1 MVKRMLWKDI
11 RQTLSKS
18 KGRVVSIVCL
28 MALGSFALVGLK
40 VTGPDMQATAADFYG
55 RNNLADITVVSN
67 YGISKDDER
76 IIGKADG
83 IKEVEY
89 GYFKDVVISGTDRS
103 MRIYSKPDAVSTY
116 DVTEGRLPKRTG
128 EIALDMKE
136 RDRFAVGSTLNVTEK
151 TDIAGGT
158 VLRHHKFTVVGFVR
172 ASETL
177 SCLNMGQ
184 STAGG
189 GELKG
194 YAVAV
199 PGEFDS
205 DVKMIARAT
214 YEDTEGLDYWSA
226 EYRDAVQKHKDQ
238 LVTLLANQPKAR
250 EATIRSQ
257 QRKKIDEAK
266 DKVKTSKQQLAD
278 AQRQLDDAKQQ
289 IDNAKDQLSEG
300 SAEAVEEG
308 SAAAAQLATAQAQ
321 LASANASVASGQTQ
335 LQAAQTQLA
344 QGQNQLSDSW
354 NQLANGKTQLDAARE
369 QLETSKTVL
378 DKVGATLGKW
388 EQTGITGKLYEQIR
402 GKYDMAINQYNE
414 ACAEYNRQLNA
425 YNAGLQQYQ
434 NAVARLDQGSQ
445 AYRSNADNL
454 AQASKQIAEK
464 QNELGK
470 AVSQAGKQVADGV
483 TQLIQGQRDIDKAET
498 EYQSKLAEFNA
509 QKPEAERK
517 ISEAERQIT
526 LAEEK
531 IDNLTV
537 PAYSV
542 SGRRE
547 GLTSQGY
554 CVYMVIEGIVAKL
567 ADIFP
572 IFLYFVAALVT
583 FSTMGRMVDEER
595 TNSGTLKALGYGN
608 ADVMLKFTVY
618 GFAASTL
625 GTCIGVLAG
634 HTLLPLIVAHAYS
647 AGFTMPDIMLK
658 FHPWITMAAFALAW
672 ISAVVPAWLAA
683 SKELREKP
691 ASLLLPKPPAKGSK
705 ILLEHFPP
713 LWNRLNFTHKVTA
726 RNIFRYKTRMFMTIF
741 GVCGA
746 VSLLT
751 AGLAVQ
757 SSIGQI
763 GNRQFEELIHYD
775 LIVAEESD
783 TNSAQREEIA
793 TTLKGKTVQSSTA
806 VRYEELSK
814 TAGKENDKQSITLLA
829 TDDAYN
835 FNEYLTLRDR
845 KTHQPQILVNNGAV
859 ISERLAEM
867 LNVSVG
873 DTFTVNDEN
882 GAQRTIK
889 VAGISEMYIG
899 HFIFMN
905 AQCYEHVFGDQYSTN
920 AYMVGLKDHSNAN
933 TERQGAKFMKLAAVR
948 GVVQNTTQKNM
959 VSTIVGSLNQIME
972 VLILVAVLLAVVI
985 LYNLTNLNVSE
996 RIRELSTIK
1005 VLGFHTS
1012 ETTMHIYRE
1021 TILLSLLGI
1030 LAGYGFGEWLHRY
1043 IITEVPP
1050 DEVMFDP
1057 AISSNHNGDRALKQ
1071 HRGPRKLMRAQ
1082 RRPQWPGLHPLP
1094 GNNISH
1100 IGIQPIQQCGQF
1112 AGMRSDNDLRHNM
1125 ARQQIQRAGINHN
1138 GRHALRP
1145 LVPRAIAI
1153 LQRVMI
1159 QQRGNGRTLHVITGS
1174 NVTLGGHTGSN
1185 HPRLHPALAQH
1196 SLRQHGQYH
1205 ILRTL
1210 RPQITHHAHIRA
1222 RRGPRRQHG
1231 STRIPRRT
1239 SHQTNHSTRIL
1250 AIRKRRK
1257 TNRIRHK
1264 IAIRHLGKRNSIIDI
1279 ETEIDQRDPSASIR
1293 SRRHHRTR
1301 LHRTE
1306 RHRHIRRNIR
1316 PRQRTIINTHTR
1328 RRIDGHHQRQISGRV
1343 IVRQRR
1349 LVRQHAI
1356 HTQRRSQRA
1365 SDTTQ
1370 RAGHA
1375 NPRHS
1380 IKHHMR
1386 TPRTLDRSL
1395 QPLTSL
1401 TRGKT
1406 RRAPRNISRR
1416 IQHQHTPT
1424 RTNKRPKRILMQRTA
1439 NSNRGNLRT
1448 LTRQLSP
1455 RIQAIATIVPSAS
1468 QHRDPRILNIQI
1480 LIIKQRQR
1488 HTSHR
1493 RSSHTHQRHTIIQ
1506 QRTLQLPDNIGGI
1519 GTIQQR
1525 LQTVGIIGDIHG
1537 KSFPSAWNHKP
1548 HFSRILKTTNK
1559 NGMDAKQ
1566 ENGAEHGIH
1575 RNEKQHQALPH
1586 GIHHHHRQRQRL
1598 LHHRT
1603 RRTRHHPRRIRRRQI
1618 NSAQH
1623 PRRHG
1628 HQHLRTS
1635 NHRRQRHLQLHTQT
1649 THRIPPHRHRLRI
1662 PVLQPRRQPHRT
1674 RKRRTRLTNRSRRT
1688 RRPTGARR
1696 RRACGPRRQFSRAV
1710 VGRRA
1715 AACGDR
1721 SSGGEESEDSAV

>member
-1 MVKRMLWKDI
+1 MWDL
-11 RQTLSKS
+11 
-18 KGRVVSIVCL
+18 
-28 MALGSFALVGLK
+28 
-40 VTGPDMQATAADFYG
+40 
-55 RNNLADITVVSN
+55 
-67 YGISKDDER
+67 
-76 IIGKADG
+76 
-83 IKEVEY
+83 
-89 GYFKDVVISGTDRS
+89 
-103 MRIYSKPDAVSTY
+103 
-116 DVTEGRLPKRTG
+116 
-128 EIALDMKE
+128 
-136 RDRFAVGSTLNVTEK
+136 
-151 TDIAGGT
+151 
-158 VLRHHKFTVVGFVR
+158 
-172 ASETL
+172 
-177 SCLNMGQ
+177 
-184 STAGG
+184 
-189 GELKG
+189 
-194 YAVAV
+194 
-199 PGEFDS
+199 
-205 DVKMIARAT
+205 
-214 YEDTEGLDYWSA
+214 
-226 EYRDAVQKHKDQ
+226 
-238 LVTLLANQPKAR
+238 
-250 EATIRSQ
+250 
-257 QRKKIDEAK
+257 
-266 DKVKTSKQQLAD
+266 
-278 AQRQLDDAKQQ
+278 
-289 IDNAKDQLSEG
+289 
-300 SAEAVEEG
+300 
-308 SAAAAQLATAQAQ
+308 AAAAQLATAQAQ
-321 LASANASVASGQTQ
+321 LASANASVTSGQTQ

-509 QKPEAERK
+509 QKPEAER
-517 ISEAERQIT
+517 QIT

-554 CVYMVIEGIVAKL
+554 RVYMVIEGIVAKL

-783 TNSAQREEIA
+783 TNSAQRKEIA

-920 AYMVGLKDHSNAN
+920 AYMVRLKDHSNAN

-1012 ETTMHIYRE
+1012 ETTMYIYRE

-1057 AISSNHNGDRALKQ
+1057 AISWIALAAPAIVVAVVLAVLGWIVYRQLETVDMLEALKSWNDPPRNGQ
-1071 HRGPRKLMRAQ
+1071 RSSSPKARGTAATTSPATIGCPITLAGVLPACPYRCGRCHPRCSDPLAIAPASPCIYAAAVATSGTKAGSSDSMSSCCASNAPNTPANTSPEPAVAIQ
-1082 RRPQWPGLHPLP
+1082 AGARPDRMIRVFPSPSAPTTMVTAPLSSTVAP
-1094 GNNISH
+1094 VSS
-1100 IGIQPIQQCGQF
+1100 C
-1112 AGMRSDNDLRHNM
+1112 
-1125 ARQQIQRAGINHN
+1125 ARNAARN
-1138 GRHALRP
+1138 GRASTHCLETTS
-1145 LVPRAIAI
+1145 AISASN
-1153 LQRVMI
+1153 RFSNAANSPAC
-1159 QQRGNGRTLHVITGS
+1159 GVITTCG
-1174 NVTLGGHTGSN
+1174 TTW
-1185 HPRLHPALAQH
+1185 
-1196 SLRQHGQYH
+1196 
-1205 ILRTL
+1205 
-1210 RPQITHHAHIRA
+1210 
-1222 RRGPRRQHG
+1222 HG
-1231 STRIPRRT
+1231 SKSNAPA
-1239 SHQTNHSTRIL
+1239 ST
-1250 AIRKRRK
+1250 
-1257 TNRIRHK
+1257 TM
-1264 IAIRHLGKRNSIIDI
+1264 GGM
-1279 ETEIDQRDPSASIR
+1279 PSAR
-1293 SRRHHRTR
+1293 SFR
-1301 LHRTE
+1301 E
-1306 RHRHIRRNIR
+1306 
-1316 PRQRTIINTHTR
+1316 P
-1328 RRIDGHHQRQISGRV
+1328 SP
-1343 IVRQRR
+1343 
-1349 LVRQHAI
+1349 
-1356 HTQRRSQRA
+1356 S
-1365 SDTTQ
+1365 
-1370 RAGHA
+1370 
-1375 NPRHS
+1375 
-1380 IKHHMR
+1380 
-1386 TPRTLDRSL
+1386 
-1395 QPLTSL
+1395 
-1401 TRGKT
+1401 
-1406 RRAPRNISRR
+1406 
-1416 IQHQHTPT
+1416 
-1424 RTNKRPKRILMQRTA
+1424 
-1439 NSNRGNLRT
+1439 SN
-1448 LTRQLSP
+1448 
-1455 RIQAIATIVPSAS
+1455 A
-1468 QHRDPRILNIQI
+1468 
-1480 LIIKQRQR
+1480 
-1488 HTSHR
+1488 
-1493 RSSHTHQRHTIIQ
+1493 
-1506 QRTLQLPDNIGGI
+1506 
-1519 GTIQQR
+1519 
-1525 LQTVGIIGDIHG
+1525 
-1537 KSFPSAWNHKP
+1537 
-1548 HFSRILKTTNK
+1548 
-1559 NGMDAKQ
+1559 
-1566 ENGAEHGIH
+1566 
-1575 RNEKQHQALPH
+1575 
-1586 GIHHHHRQRQRL
+1586 
-1598 LHHRT
+1598 
-1603 RRTRHHPRRIRRRQI
+1603 
-1618 NSAQH
+1618 
-1623 PRRHG
+1623 
-1628 HQHLRTS
+1628 
-1635 NHRRQRHLQLHTQT
+1635 
-1649 THRIPPHRHRLRI
+1649 
-1662 PVLQPRRQPHRT
+1662 
-1674 RKRRTRLTNRSRRT
+1674 
-1688 RRPTGARR
+1688 
-1696 RRACGPRRQFSRAV
+1696 
-1710 VGRRA
+1710 
-1715 AACGDR
+1715 
-1721 SSGGEESEDSAV
+1721 

>member
-1 MVKRMLWKDI
+1 MWDL
-11 RQTLSKS
+11 
-18 KGRVVSIVCL
+18 
-28 MALGSFALVGLK
+28 
-40 VTGPDMQATAADFYG
+40 
-55 RNNLADITVVSN
+55 
-67 YGISKDDER
+67 
-76 IIGKADG
+76 
-83 IKEVEY
+83 
-89 GYFKDVVISGTDRS
+89 
-103 MRIYSKPDAVSTY
+103 
-116 DVTEGRLPKRTG
+116 
-128 EIALDMKE
+128 
-136 RDRFAVGSTLNVTEK
+136 
-151 TDIAGGT
+151 
-158 VLRHHKFTVVGFVR
+158 
-172 ASETL
+172 
-177 SCLNMGQ
+177 
-184 STAGG
+184 
-189 GELKG
+189 
-194 YAVAV
+194 
-199 PGEFDS
+199 
-205 DVKMIARAT
+205 
-214 YEDTEGLDYWSA
+214 
-226 EYRDAVQKHKDQ
+226 
-238 LVTLLANQPKAR
+238 
-250 EATIRSQ
+250 
-257 QRKKIDEAK
+257 
-266 DKVKTSKQQLAD
+266 
-278 AQRQLDDAKQQ
+278 
-289 IDNAKDQLSEG
+289 
-300 SAEAVEEG
+300 
-308 SAAAAQLATAQAQ
+308 AAAAQLATAQAQ
-321 LASANASVASGQTQ
+321 LASANASVTSGQTQ

-509 QKPEAERK
+509 QKP
-517 ISEAERQIT
+517 EAERQIT

-814 TAGKENDKQSITLLA
+814 TTGKENDKQSITLLA

-920 AYMVGLKDHSNAN
+920 AYMVRLKDHSNAN

-985 LYNLTNLNVSE
+985 LYDLTNLNVSE

-1012 ETTMHIYRE
+1012 ETTMYIYRE

-1057 AISSNHNGDRALKQ
+1057 AISWIALAAPAIVVAVVLAVLGWIVYRQLETVDMLEALKSWNDPPRNGQ
-1071 HRGPRKLMRAQ
+1071 RSSSPKARGTAATTSPATIGCPIALAGVLPACPYRCGRCHPRCSDPLAIAPASPCIYAAAVATSGTKAGSSDSMSSCCASNAPNTPANTSPEPAVAIQ
-1082 RRPQWPGLHPLP
+1082 AGARPDRMIRVFPSPSAPTTMVTAPLSSTVAP
-1094 GNNISH
+1094 VSS
-1100 IGIQPIQQCGQF
+1100 C
-1112 AGMRSDNDLRHNM
+1112 
-1125 ARQQIQRAGINHN
+1125 ARNAARN
-1138 GRHALRP
+1138 GRASTHCLETTS
-1145 LVPRAIAI
+1145 AISASN
-1153 LQRVMI
+1153 RFSNAANSPAC
-1159 QQRGNGRTLHVITGS
+1159 GVITTCG
-1174 NVTLGGHTGSN
+1174 TTW
-1185 HPRLHPALAQH
+1185 
-1196 SLRQHGQYH
+1196 
-1205 ILRTL
+1205 
-1210 RPQITHHAHIRA
+1210 
-1222 RRGPRRQHG
+1222 HG
-1231 STRIPRRT
+1231 SKSNAPA
-1239 SHQTNHSTRIL
+1239 ST
-1250 AIRKRRK
+1250 
-1257 TNRIRHK
+1257 TM
-1264 IAIRHLGKRNSIIDI
+1264 GGM
-1279 ETEIDQRDPSASIR
+1279 PSAR
-1293 SRRHHRTR
+1293 SFR
-1301 LHRTE
+1301 E
-1306 RHRHIRRNIR
+1306 
-1316 PRQRTIINTHTR
+1316 P
-1328 RRIDGHHQRQISGRV
+1328 SP
-1343 IVRQRR
+1343 
-1349 LVRQHAI
+1349 
-1356 HTQRRSQRA
+1356 S
-1365 SDTTQ
+1365 
-1370 RAGHA
+1370 
-1375 NPRHS
+1375 
-1380 IKHHMR
+1380 
-1386 TPRTLDRSL
+1386 
-1395 QPLTSL
+1395 
-1401 TRGKT
+1401 
-1406 RRAPRNISRR
+1406 
-1416 IQHQHTPT
+1416 
-1424 RTNKRPKRILMQRTA
+1424 
-1439 NSNRGNLRT
+1439 SN
-1448 LTRQLSP
+1448 
-1455 RIQAIATIVPSAS
+1455 A
-1468 QHRDPRILNIQI
+1468 
-1480 LIIKQRQR
+1480 
-1488 HTSHR
+1488 
-1493 RSSHTHQRHTIIQ
+1493 
-1506 QRTLQLPDNIGGI
+1506 
-1519 GTIQQR
+1519 
-1525 LQTVGIIGDIHG
+1525 
-1537 KSFPSAWNHKP
+1537 
-1548 HFSRILKTTNK
+1548 
-1559 NGMDAKQ
+1559 
-1566 ENGAEHGIH
+1566 
-1575 RNEKQHQALPH
+1575 
-1586 GIHHHHRQRQRL
+1586 
-1598 LHHRT
+1598 
-1603 RRTRHHPRRIRRRQI
+1603 
-1618 NSAQH
+1618 
-1623 PRRHG
+1623 
-1628 HQHLRTS
+1628 
-1635 NHRRQRHLQLHTQT
+1635 
-1649 THRIPPHRHRLRI
+1649 
-1662 PVLQPRRQPHRT
+1662 
-1674 RKRRTRLTNRSRRT
+1674 
-1688 RRPTGARR
+1688 
-1696 RRACGPRRQFSRAV
+1696 
-1710 VGRRA
+1710 
-1715 AACGDR
+1715 
-1721 SSGGEESEDSAV
+1721 

>member
-1 MVKRMLWKDI
+1 MAYIEMVHSFKRYHMGDI
-11 RQTLSKS
+11 TITANNDVSFGIERGELAIILGSSGAGKSTVLNILGGMDTNSEGKVIIDGVDISDFNAKQLTDYRRNNIGFVFQFYNLVANLTAKENVELASELVKNAADPVQTLVDVGLGGRGPAGHGASATGLGQRVGRLRTDATAGGTDAIGSRTEPALRFMEPAGERQNAAGRGARTTRNKQNRARQSRRDARQMGTDRHHRQTLRTNTRQIRHGDQPVQRSLRRIQQTAERLQCGTATIPERRS
-18 KGRVVSIVCL
+18 AARPRLAGVSEQC
-28 MALGSFALVGLK
+28 GQS
-40 VTGPDMQATAADFYG
+40 
-55 RNNLADITVVSN
+55 
-67 YGISKDDER
+67 
-76 IIGKADG
+76 
-83 IKEVEY
+83 
-89 GYFKDVVISGTDRS
+89 
-103 MRIYSKPDAVSTY
+103 
-116 DVTEGRLPKRTG
+116 RTG
-128 EIALDMKE
+128 IQ
-136 RDRFAVGSTLNVTEK
+136 
-151 TDIAGGT
+151 TDS
-158 VLRHHKFTVVGFVR
+158 R
-172 ASETL
+172 
-177 SCLNMGQ
+177 
-184 STAGG
+184 
-189 GELKG
+189 
-194 YAVAV
+194 
-199 PGEFDS
+199 
-205 DVKMIARAT
+205 
-214 YEDTEGLDYWSA
+214 
-226 EYRDAVQKHKDQ
+226 
-238 LVTLLANQPKAR
+238 
-250 EATIRSQ
+250 
-257 QRKKIDEAK
+257 
-266 DKVKTSKQQLAD
+266 
-278 AQRQLDDAKQQ
+278 
-289 IDNAKDQLSEG
+289 
-300 SAEAVEEG
+300 
-308 SAAAAQLATAQAQ
+308 
-321 LASANASVASGQTQ
+321 
-335 LQAAQTQLA
+335 
-344 QGQNQLSDSW
+344 
-354 NQLANGKTQLDAARE
+354 
-369 QLETSKTVL
+369 
-378 DKVGATLGKW
+378 
-388 EQTGITGKLYEQIR
+388 
-402 GKYDMAINQYNE
+402 
-414 ACAEYNRQLNA
+414 
-425 YNAGLQQYQ
+425 
-434 NAVARLDQGSQ
+434 
-445 AYRSNADNL
+445 
-454 AQASKQIAEK
+454 K

-554 CVYMVIEGIVAKL
+554 RVYMVIEGIVAKL

-763 GNRQFEELIHYD
+763 GNRQFEGLIHYD

-905 AQCYEHVFGDQYSTN
+905 AQCYEHVFGDQYNTN
-920 AYMVGLKDHSNAN
+920 AYMVRLKDHSNAN

-1012 ETTMHIYRE
+1012 ETTMYIYRE

-1057 AISSNHNGDRALKQ
+1057 AISWIALGAPAIVVAVALAVLGWIVYRQLETVDMLEALK
-1071 HRGPRKLMRAQ
+1071 
-1082 RRPQWPGLHPLP
+1082 
-1094 GNNISH
+1094 S
-1100 IGIQPIQQCGQF
+1100 
-1112 AGMRSDNDLRHNM
+1112 
-1125 ARQQIQRAGINHN
+1125 
-1138 GRHALRP
+1138 
-1145 LVPRAIAI
+1145 V
-1153 LQRVMI
+1153 
-1159 QQRGNGRTLHVITGS
+1159 
-1174 NVTLGGHTGSN
+1174 
-1185 HPRLHPALAQH
+1185 
-1196 SLRQHGQYH
+1196 
-1205 ILRTL
+1205 
-1210 RPQITHHAHIRA
+1210 
-1222 RRGPRRQHG
+1222 
-1231 STRIPRRT
+1231 
-1239 SHQTNHSTRIL
+1239 
-1250 AIRKRRK
+1250 
-1257 TNRIRHK
+1257 
-1264 IAIRHLGKRNSIIDI
+1264 
-1279 ETEIDQRDPSASIR
+1279 E
-1293 SRRHHRTR
+1293 
-1301 LHRTE
+1301 
-1306 RHRHIRRNIR
+1306 
-1316 PRQRTIINTHTR
+1316 
-1328 RRIDGHHQRQISGRV
+1328 
-1343 IVRQRR
+1343 
-1349 LVRQHAI
+1349 
-1356 HTQRRSQRA
+1356 
-1365 SDTTQ
+1365 
-1370 RAGHA
+1370 
-1375 NPRHS
+1375 
-1380 IKHHMR
+1380 
-1386 TPRTLDRSL
+1386 
-1395 QPLTSL
+1395 
-1401 TRGKT
+1401 
-1406 RRAPRNISRR
+1406 
-1416 IQHQHTPT
+1416 
-1424 RTNKRPKRILMQRTA
+1424 
-1439 NSNRGNLRT
+1439 
-1448 LTRQLSP
+1448 
-1455 RIQAIATIVPSAS
+1455 
-1468 QHRDPRILNIQI
+1468 
-1480 LIIKQRQR
+1480 
-1488 HTSHR
+1488 
-1493 RSSHTHQRHTIIQ
+1493 
-1506 QRTLQLPDNIGGI
+1506 
-1519 GTIQQR
+1519 
-1525 LQTVGIIGDIHG
+1525 
-1537 KSFPSAWNHKP
+1537 
-1548 HFSRILKTTNK
+1548 
-1559 NGMDAKQ
+1559 
-1566 ENGAEHGIH
+1566 
-1575 RNEKQHQALPH
+1575 
-1586 GIHHHHRQRQRL
+1586 
-1598 LHHRT
+1598 
-1603 RRTRHHPRRIRRRQI
+1603 
-1618 NSAQH
+1618 
-1623 PRRHG
+1623 
-1628 HQHLRTS
+1628 
-1635 NHRRQRHLQLHTQT
+1635 
-1649 THRIPPHRHRLRI
+1649 
-1662 PVLQPRRQPHRT
+1662 
-1674 RKRRTRLTNRSRRT
+1674 
-1688 RRPTGARR
+1688 
-1696 RRACGPRRQFSRAV
+1696 
-1710 VGRRA
+1710 
-1715 AACGDR
+1715 
-1721 SSGGEESEDSAV
+1721 

>member
-1 MVKRMLWKDI
+1 MWDL
-11 RQTLSKS
+11 
-18 KGRVVSIVCL
+18 
-28 MALGSFALVGLK
+28 
-40 VTGPDMQATAADFYG
+40 
-55 RNNLADITVVSN
+55 
-67 YGISKDDER
+67 
-76 IIGKADG
+76 
-83 IKEVEY
+83 
-89 GYFKDVVISGTDRS
+89 
-103 MRIYSKPDAVSTY
+103 
-116 DVTEGRLPKRTG
+116 
-128 EIALDMKE
+128 
-136 RDRFAVGSTLNVTEK
+136 
-151 TDIAGGT
+151 
-158 VLRHHKFTVVGFVR
+158 
-172 ASETL
+172 
-177 SCLNMGQ
+177 
-184 STAGG
+184 
-189 GELKG
+189 
-194 YAVAV
+194 
-199 PGEFDS
+199 
-205 DVKMIARAT
+205 
-214 YEDTEGLDYWSA
+214 
-226 EYRDAVQKHKDQ
+226 
-238 LVTLLANQPKAR
+238 
-250 EATIRSQ
+250 
-257 QRKKIDEAK
+257 
-266 DKVKTSKQQLAD
+266 
-278 AQRQLDDAKQQ
+278 
-289 IDNAKDQLSEG
+289 
-300 SAEAVEEG
+300 
-308 SAAAAQLATAQAQ
+308 AAAAQLATAQAQ

-335 LQAAQTQLA
+335 LQAARTQLA

-746 VSLLT
+746 VSLL
-751 AGLAVQ
+751 
-757 SSIGQI
+757 
-763 GNRQFEELIHYD
+763 
-775 LIVAEESD
+775 
-783 TNSAQREEIA
+783 
-793 TTLKGKTVQSSTA
+793 
-806 VRYEELSK
+806 
-814 TAGKENDKQSITLLA
+814 A

-889 VAGISEMYIG
+889 VAGISAMYIG

-920 AYMVGLKDHSNAN
+920 AYMVRLKDHSNAN

-985 LYNLTNLNVSE
+985 LYDLTNLNVSE

-1012 ETTMHIYRE
+1012 ETTMYIYRE

-1057 AISSNHNGDRALKQ
+1057 AISWIALAAPAIVVAVVLAVLGWIVYRQLETVDMLEALK
-1071 HRGPRKLMRAQ
+1071 
-1082 RRPQWPGLHPLP
+1082 
-1094 GNNISH
+1094 S
-1100 IGIQPIQQCGQF
+1100 
-1112 AGMRSDNDLRHNM
+1112 
-1125 ARQQIQRAGINHN
+1125 
-1138 GRHALRP
+1138 
-1145 LVPRAIAI
+1145 V
-1153 LQRVMI
+1153 
-1159 QQRGNGRTLHVITGS
+1159 
-1174 NVTLGGHTGSN
+1174 
-1185 HPRLHPALAQH
+1185 
-1196 SLRQHGQYH
+1196 
-1205 ILRTL
+1205 
-1210 RPQITHHAHIRA
+1210 
-1222 RRGPRRQHG
+1222 
-1231 STRIPRRT
+1231 
-1239 SHQTNHSTRIL
+1239 
-1250 AIRKRRK
+1250 
-1257 TNRIRHK
+1257 
-1264 IAIRHLGKRNSIIDI
+1264 
-1279 ETEIDQRDPSASIR
+1279 E
-1293 SRRHHRTR
+1293 
-1301 LHRTE
+1301 
-1306 RHRHIRRNIR
+1306 
-1316 PRQRTIINTHTR
+1316 
-1328 RRIDGHHQRQISGRV
+1328 
-1343 IVRQRR
+1343 
-1349 LVRQHAI
+1349 
-1356 HTQRRSQRA
+1356 
-1365 SDTTQ
+1365 
-1370 RAGHA
+1370 
-1375 NPRHS
+1375 
-1380 IKHHMR
+1380 
-1386 TPRTLDRSL
+1386 
-1395 QPLTSL
+1395 
-1401 TRGKT
+1401 
-1406 RRAPRNISRR
+1406 
-1416 IQHQHTPT
+1416 
-1424 RTNKRPKRILMQRTA
+1424 
-1439 NSNRGNLRT
+1439 
-1448 LTRQLSP
+1448 
-1455 RIQAIATIVPSAS
+1455 
-1468 QHRDPRILNIQI
+1468 
-1480 LIIKQRQR
+1480 
-1488 HTSHR
+1488 
-1493 RSSHTHQRHTIIQ
+1493 
-1506 QRTLQLPDNIGGI
+1506 
-1519 GTIQQR
+1519 
-1525 LQTVGIIGDIHG
+1525 
-1537 KSFPSAWNHKP
+1537 
-1548 HFSRILKTTNK
+1548 
-1559 NGMDAKQ
+1559 
-1566 ENGAEHGIH
+1566 
-1575 RNEKQHQALPH
+1575 
-1586 GIHHHHRQRQRL
+1586 
-1598 LHHRT
+1598 
-1603 RRTRHHPRRIRRRQI
+1603 
-1618 NSAQH
+1618 
-1623 PRRHG
+1623 
-1628 HQHLRTS
+1628 
-1635 NHRRQRHLQLHTQT
+1635 
-1649 THRIPPHRHRLRI
+1649 
-1662 PVLQPRRQPHRT
+1662 
-1674 RKRRTRLTNRSRRT
+1674 
-1688 RRPTGARR
+1688 
-1696 RRACGPRRQFSRAV
+1696 
-1710 VGRRA
+1710 
-1715 AACGDR
+1715 
-1721 SSGGEESEDSAV
+1721 

>member
-1 MVKRMLWKDI
+1 MWDL
-11 RQTLSKS
+11 
-18 KGRVVSIVCL
+18 
-28 MALGSFALVGLK
+28 
-40 VTGPDMQATAADFYG
+40 
-55 RNNLADITVVSN
+55 
-67 YGISKDDER
+67 
-76 IIGKADG
+76 
-83 IKEVEY
+83 
-89 GYFKDVVISGTDRS
+89 
-103 MRIYSKPDAVSTY
+103 
-116 DVTEGRLPKRTG
+116 
-128 EIALDMKE
+128 
-136 RDRFAVGSTLNVTEK
+136 
-151 TDIAGGT
+151 
-158 VLRHHKFTVVGFVR
+158 
-172 ASETL
+172 
-177 SCLNMGQ
+177 
-184 STAGG
+184 
-189 GELKG
+189 
-194 YAVAV
+194 
-199 PGEFDS
+199 
-205 DVKMIARAT
+205 
-214 YEDTEGLDYWSA
+214 
-226 EYRDAVQKHKDQ
+226 
-238 LVTLLANQPKAR
+238 
-250 EATIRSQ
+250 
-257 QRKKIDEAK
+257 
-266 DKVKTSKQQLAD
+266 
-278 AQRQLDDAKQQ
+278 
-289 IDNAKDQLSEG
+289 
-300 SAEAVEEG
+300 
-308 SAAAAQLATAQAQ
+308 AAAAQLATAQAQ

-509 QKPEAERK
+509 QKPEAER
-517 ISEAERQIT
+517 QIT

-554 CVYMVIEGIVAKL
+554 RVYMVIEGIVAKL

-783 TNSAQREEIA
+783 TNSAQRKEIA

-920 AYMVGLKDHSNAN
+920 AYMVRLKDHSNAN

-1012 ETTMHIYRE
+1012 ETTMYIYRE

-1057 AISSNHNGDRALKQ
+1057 AISWIALAAPAIVVAVVLAVLGWIVYRQLETVDMLEALKSWNDPPRNGQ
-1071 HRGPRKLMRAQ
+1071 RSSSPKARGTAATTSPATIGCPIALAGVLPACPYRCGRCHPRCSDPLAIAPASPCIYAAAVATSGTKAGSSDSMSSCCASNAPNTPANTSPEPAVAIQ
-1082 RRPQWPGLHPLP
+1082 AGARPDRMIRVFPSPSAPTTMVTAPLSSTVAP
-1094 GNNISH
+1094 VSS
-1100 IGIQPIQQCGQF
+1100 C
-1112 AGMRSDNDLRHNM
+1112 
-1125 ARQQIQRAGINHN
+1125 ARNAARN
-1138 GRHALRP
+1138 GRASTHCLETTS
-1145 LVPRAIAI
+1145 AISASN
-1153 LQRVMI
+1153 RFSNAANSPAC
-1159 QQRGNGRTLHVITGS
+1159 GVITTCG
-1174 NVTLGGHTGSN
+1174 TTW
-1185 HPRLHPALAQH
+1185 
-1196 SLRQHGQYH
+1196 
-1205 ILRTL
+1205 
-1210 RPQITHHAHIRA
+1210 
-1222 RRGPRRQHG
+1222 HG
-1231 STRIPRRT
+1231 SKSNAPA
-1239 SHQTNHSTRIL
+1239 ST
-1250 AIRKRRK
+1250 
-1257 TNRIRHK
+1257 TM
-1264 IAIRHLGKRNSIIDI
+1264 GGM
-1279 ETEIDQRDPSASIR
+1279 PSAR
-1293 SRRHHRTR
+1293 SFR
-1301 LHRTE
+1301 E
-1306 RHRHIRRNIR
+1306 
-1316 PRQRTIINTHTR
+1316 P
-1328 RRIDGHHQRQISGRV
+1328 SP
-1343 IVRQRR
+1343 
-1349 LVRQHAI
+1349 
-1356 HTQRRSQRA
+1356 S
-1365 SDTTQ
+1365 
-1370 RAGHA
+1370 
-1375 NPRHS
+1375 
-1380 IKHHMR
+1380 
-1386 TPRTLDRSL
+1386 
-1395 QPLTSL
+1395 
-1401 TRGKT
+1401 
-1406 RRAPRNISRR
+1406 
-1416 IQHQHTPT
+1416 
-1424 RTNKRPKRILMQRTA
+1424 
-1439 NSNRGNLRT
+1439 SN
-1448 LTRQLSP
+1448 
-1455 RIQAIATIVPSAS
+1455 A
-1468 QHRDPRILNIQI
+1468 
-1480 LIIKQRQR
+1480 
-1488 HTSHR
+1488 
-1493 RSSHTHQRHTIIQ
+1493 
-1506 QRTLQLPDNIGGI
+1506 
-1519 GTIQQR
+1519 
-1525 LQTVGIIGDIHG
+1525 
-1537 KSFPSAWNHKP
+1537 
-1548 HFSRILKTTNK
+1548 
-1559 NGMDAKQ
+1559 
-1566 ENGAEHGIH
+1566 
-1575 RNEKQHQALPH
+1575 
-1586 GIHHHHRQRQRL
+1586 
-1598 LHHRT
+1598 
-1603 RRTRHHPRRIRRRQI
+1603 
-1618 NSAQH
+1618 
-1623 PRRHG
+1623 
-1628 HQHLRTS
+1628 
-1635 NHRRQRHLQLHTQT
+1635 
-1649 THRIPPHRHRLRI
+1649 
-1662 PVLQPRRQPHRT
+1662 
-1674 RKRRTRLTNRSRRT
+1674 
-1688 RRPTGARR
+1688 
-1696 RRACGPRRQFSRAV
+1696 
-1710 VGRRA
+1710 
-1715 AACGDR
+1715 
-1721 SSGGEESEDSAV
+1721 

>member
-1 MVKRMLWKDI
+1 MWDL
-11 RQTLSKS
+11 
-18 KGRVVSIVCL
+18 
-28 MALGSFALVGLK
+28 
-40 VTGPDMQATAADFYG
+40 
-55 RNNLADITVVSN
+55 
-67 YGISKDDER
+67 
-76 IIGKADG
+76 
-83 IKEVEY
+83 
-89 GYFKDVVISGTDRS
+89 
-103 MRIYSKPDAVSTY
+103 
-116 DVTEGRLPKRTG
+116 
-128 EIALDMKE
+128 
-136 RDRFAVGSTLNVTEK
+136 
-151 TDIAGGT
+151 
-158 VLRHHKFTVVGFVR
+158 
-172 ASETL
+172 
-177 SCLNMGQ
+177 
-184 STAGG
+184 
-189 GELKG
+189 
-194 YAVAV
+194 
-199 PGEFDS
+199 
-205 DVKMIARAT
+205 
-214 YEDTEGLDYWSA
+214 
-226 EYRDAVQKHKDQ
+226 
-238 LVTLLANQPKAR
+238 
-250 EATIRSQ
+250 
-257 QRKKIDEAK
+257 
-266 DKVKTSKQQLAD
+266 
-278 AQRQLDDAKQQ
+278 
-289 IDNAKDQLSEG
+289 
-300 SAEAVEEG
+300 
-308 SAAAAQLATAQAQ
+308 AAAAQLATAQAQ
-321 LASANASVASGQTQ
+321 LASANASVTSGQTQ

-509 QKPEAERK
+509 QKPEAER
-517 ISEAERQIT
+517 QIT

-554 CVYMVIEGIVAKL
+554 RVYMVIEGIVAKL

-783 TNSAQREEIA
+783 TNSAQRKEIA

-889 VAGISEMYIG
+889 VAGISAMYIG

-920 AYMVGLKDHSNAN
+920 AYMVRLKDHSNAN

-1012 ETTMHIYRE
+1012 ETTMYIYRE

-1057 AISSNHNGDRALKQ
+1057 AISWIALAAPAIVVAVVLAVLGWIVYRQLETVDMLEALKSWNDPPRNGQ
-1071 HRGPRKLMRAQ
+1071 RSSSPKARGTAATTSPATIGCPIALAGVLPACPYRCGRCHPRCSDPLAIAPASPCIYAAAVATSGTKAGSSDSMSSCCASNAPNTPANTSPEPAVAIQ
-1082 RRPQWPGLHPLP
+1082 AGARPDRMIRVFPSPSAPTTMVTAPLSSTVAP
-1094 GNNISH
+1094 VSS
-1100 IGIQPIQQCGQF
+1100 C
-1112 AGMRSDNDLRHNM
+1112 
-1125 ARQQIQRAGINHN
+1125 ARNAARN
-1138 GRHALRP
+1138 GRASTHCLETTS
-1145 LVPRAIAI
+1145 AISASN
-1153 LQRVMI
+1153 RFSNAANSPAC
-1159 QQRGNGRTLHVITGS
+1159 GVITTCG
-1174 NVTLGGHTGSN
+1174 TTW
-1185 HPRLHPALAQH
+1185 
-1196 SLRQHGQYH
+1196 
-1205 ILRTL
+1205 
-1210 RPQITHHAHIRA
+1210 
-1222 RRGPRRQHG
+1222 HG
-1231 STRIPRRT
+1231 SKSNAPA
-1239 SHQTNHSTRIL
+1239 ST
-1250 AIRKRRK
+1250 
-1257 TNRIRHK
+1257 TM
-1264 IAIRHLGKRNSIIDI
+1264 GGM
-1279 ETEIDQRDPSASIR
+1279 PSAR
-1293 SRRHHRTR
+1293 SFR
-1301 LHRTE
+1301 E
-1306 RHRHIRRNIR
+1306 
-1316 PRQRTIINTHTR
+1316 P
-1328 RRIDGHHQRQISGRV
+1328 SP
-1343 IVRQRR
+1343 
-1349 LVRQHAI
+1349 
-1356 HTQRRSQRA
+1356 S
-1365 SDTTQ
+1365 
-1370 RAGHA
+1370 
-1375 NPRHS
+1375 
-1380 IKHHMR
+1380 
-1386 TPRTLDRSL
+1386 
-1395 QPLTSL
+1395 
-1401 TRGKT
+1401 
-1406 RRAPRNISRR
+1406 
-1416 IQHQHTPT
+1416 
-1424 RTNKRPKRILMQRTA
+1424 
-1439 NSNRGNLRT
+1439 SN
-1448 LTRQLSP
+1448 
-1455 RIQAIATIVPSAS
+1455 A
-1468 QHRDPRILNIQI
+1468 
-1480 LIIKQRQR
+1480 
-1488 HTSHR
+1488 
-1493 RSSHTHQRHTIIQ
+1493 
-1506 QRTLQLPDNIGGI
+1506 
-1519 GTIQQR
+1519 
-1525 LQTVGIIGDIHG
+1525 
-1537 KSFPSAWNHKP
+1537 
-1548 HFSRILKTTNK
+1548 
-1559 NGMDAKQ
+1559 
-1566 ENGAEHGIH
+1566 
-1575 RNEKQHQALPH
+1575 
-1586 GIHHHHRQRQRL
+1586 
-1598 LHHRT
+1598 
-1603 RRTRHHPRRIRRRQI
+1603 
-1618 NSAQH
+1618 
-1623 PRRHG
+1623 
-1628 HQHLRTS
+1628 
-1635 NHRRQRHLQLHTQT
+1635 
-1649 THRIPPHRHRLRI
+1649 
-1662 PVLQPRRQPHRT
+1662 
-1674 RKRRTRLTNRSRRT
+1674 
-1688 RRPTGARR
+1688 
-1696 RRACGPRRQFSRAV
+1696 
-1710 VGRRA
+1710 
-1715 AACGDR
+1715 
-1721 SSGGEESEDSAV
+1721 

>member
-1 MVKRMLWKDI
+1 MWDL
-11 RQTLSKS
+11 
-18 KGRVVSIVCL
+18 
-28 MALGSFALVGLK
+28 
-40 VTGPDMQATAADFYG
+40 
-55 RNNLADITVVSN
+55 
-67 YGISKDDER
+67 
-76 IIGKADG
+76 
-83 IKEVEY
+83 
-89 GYFKDVVISGTDRS
+89 
-103 MRIYSKPDAVSTY
+103 
-116 DVTEGRLPKRTG
+116 
-128 EIALDMKE
+128 
-136 RDRFAVGSTLNVTEK
+136 
-151 TDIAGGT
+151 
-158 VLRHHKFTVVGFVR
+158 
-172 ASETL
+172 
-177 SCLNMGQ
+177 
-184 STAGG
+184 
-189 GELKG
+189 
-194 YAVAV
+194 
-199 PGEFDS
+199 
-205 DVKMIARAT
+205 
-214 YEDTEGLDYWSA
+214 
-226 EYRDAVQKHKDQ
+226 
-238 LVTLLANQPKAR
+238 
-250 EATIRSQ
+250 
-257 QRKKIDEAK
+257 
-266 DKVKTSKQQLAD
+266 
-278 AQRQLDDAKQQ
+278 
-289 IDNAKDQLSEG
+289 
-300 SAEAVEEG
+300 
-308 SAAAAQLATAQAQ
+308 AAAAQLATAQAQ
-321 LASANASVASGQTQ
+321 LASANASVTSGQTQ

-509 QKPEAERK
+509 QKPEAER
-517 ISEAERQIT
+517 QIT

-554 CVYMVIEGIVAKL
+554 RVYMVIEL

-783 TNSAQREEIA
+783 TNSAQRKEIA

-920 AYMVGLKDHSNAN
+920 AYMVRLKDHSNAN

-1012 ETTMHIYRE
+1012 ETTMYIYRE

-1057 AISSNHNGDRALKQ
+1057 AISWIALAAPAIVVAVVLAVLGWIVYRQLETVDMLEALKSWNDPPRNGQ
-1071 HRGPRKLMRAQ
+1071 RSSSPKARGTAATTSPATIGCPIALAGVLPACPYRCGRCHPRCSDPLAIAPASPCIYAAAVATSGTKAGSSDSMSSCCASNAPNTPANTSPEPAVAIQ
-1082 RRPQWPGLHPLP
+1082 AGARPDRMIRVFPSPSAPTTMVTAPLSSTVAP
-1094 GNNISH
+1094 VSS
-1100 IGIQPIQQCGQF
+1100 C
-1112 AGMRSDNDLRHNM
+1112 
-1125 ARQQIQRAGINHN
+1125 ARNAARN
-1138 GRHALRP
+1138 GRASTHCLETTS
-1145 LVPRAIAI
+1145 AISASN
-1153 LQRVMI
+1153 RFSNAANSPAC
-1159 QQRGNGRTLHVITGS
+1159 GVITTCG
-1174 NVTLGGHTGSN
+1174 TTW
-1185 HPRLHPALAQH
+1185 
-1196 SLRQHGQYH
+1196 
-1205 ILRTL
+1205 
-1210 RPQITHHAHIRA
+1210 
-1222 RRGPRRQHG
+1222 HG
-1231 STRIPRRT
+1231 SKSNAPA
-1239 SHQTNHSTRIL
+1239 ST
-1250 AIRKRRK
+1250 
-1257 TNRIRHK
+1257 TM
-1264 IAIRHLGKRNSIIDI
+1264 GGM
-1279 ETEIDQRDPSASIR
+1279 PSAR
-1293 SRRHHRTR
+1293 SFR
-1301 LHRTE
+1301 E
-1306 RHRHIRRNIR
+1306 
-1316 PRQRTIINTHTR
+1316 P
-1328 RRIDGHHQRQISGRV
+1328 SP
-1343 IVRQRR
+1343 
-1349 LVRQHAI
+1349 
-1356 HTQRRSQRA
+1356 S
-1365 SDTTQ
+1365 
-1370 RAGHA
+1370 
-1375 NPRHS
+1375 
-1380 IKHHMR
+1380 
-1386 TPRTLDRSL
+1386 
-1395 QPLTSL
+1395 
-1401 TRGKT
+1401 
-1406 RRAPRNISRR
+1406 
-1416 IQHQHTPT
+1416 
-1424 RTNKRPKRILMQRTA
+1424 
-1439 NSNRGNLRT
+1439 SN
-1448 LTRQLSP
+1448 
-1455 RIQAIATIVPSAS
+1455 A
-1468 QHRDPRILNIQI
+1468 
-1480 LIIKQRQR
+1480 
-1488 HTSHR
+1488 
-1493 RSSHTHQRHTIIQ
+1493 
-1506 QRTLQLPDNIGGI
+1506 
-1519 GTIQQR
+1519 
-1525 LQTVGIIGDIHG
+1525 
-1537 KSFPSAWNHKP
+1537 
-1548 HFSRILKTTNK
+1548 
-1559 NGMDAKQ
+1559 
-1566 ENGAEHGIH
+1566 
-1575 RNEKQHQALPH
+1575 
-1586 GIHHHHRQRQRL
+1586 
-1598 LHHRT
+1598 
-1603 RRTRHHPRRIRRRQI
+1603 
-1618 NSAQH
+1618 
-1623 PRRHG
+1623 
-1628 HQHLRTS
+1628 
-1635 NHRRQRHLQLHTQT
+1635 
-1649 THRIPPHRHRLRI
+1649 
-1662 PVLQPRRQPHRT
+1662 
-1674 RKRRTRLTNRSRRT
+1674 
-1688 RRPTGARR
+1688 
-1696 RRACGPRRQFSRAV
+1696 
-1710 VGRRA
+1710 
-1715 AACGDR
+1715 
-1721 SSGGEESEDSAV
+1721 

>member
-1 MVKRMLWKDI
+1 MWDL
-11 RQTLSKS
+11 
-18 KGRVVSIVCL
+18 
-28 MALGSFALVGLK
+28 
-40 VTGPDMQATAADFYG
+40 
-55 RNNLADITVVSN
+55 
-67 YGISKDDER
+67 
-76 IIGKADG
+76 
-83 IKEVEY
+83 
-89 GYFKDVVISGTDRS
+89 
-103 MRIYSKPDAVSTY
+103 
-116 DVTEGRLPKRTG
+116 
-128 EIALDMKE
+128 
-136 RDRFAVGSTLNVTEK
+136 
-151 TDIAGGT
+151 
-158 VLRHHKFTVVGFVR
+158 
-172 ASETL
+172 
-177 SCLNMGQ
+177 
-184 STAGG
+184 
-189 GELKG
+189 
-194 YAVAV
+194 
-199 PGEFDS
+199 
-205 DVKMIARAT
+205 
-214 YEDTEGLDYWSA
+214 
-226 EYRDAVQKHKDQ
+226 
-238 LVTLLANQPKAR
+238 
-250 EATIRSQ
+250 
-257 QRKKIDEAK
+257 
-266 DKVKTSKQQLAD
+266 
-278 AQRQLDDAKQQ
+278 
-289 IDNAKDQLSEG
+289 
-300 SAEAVEEG
+300 
-308 SAAAAQLATAQAQ
+308 AAAAQLATAQAQ
-321 LASANASVASGQTQ
+321 LASANASVTSGQTQ

-509 QKPEAERK
+509 QKPEAER
-517 ISEAERQIT
+517 QIT

-554 CVYMVIEGIVAKL
+554 RVYMVIEGIVAKL

-658 FHPWITMAAFALAW
+658 FQPWITMAAFALAW

-783 TNSAQREEIA
+783 TNSAQRKEIA

-920 AYMVGLKDHSNAN
+920 AYMVRLKDHSNAN

-1012 ETTMHIYRE
+1012 ETTMYIYRE

-1057 AISSNHNGDRALKQ
+1057 AISWIALAAPAIVVAVVLAVLGWIVYRQLETVDMLEALKSWNDPPRNGQ
-1071 HRGPRKLMRAQ
+1071 RSSSPKARGTAATTSPATIGCPIALAGVLPACPYRCGRCHPRCSDPLAIAPASPCIYAAAVATSGTKAGSSDSMSSCCASNAPNTPANTSPEPAVAIQ
-1082 RRPQWPGLHPLP
+1082 AGARPDRMIRVFPSPSAPTTMVTAPLSSTVAP
-1094 GNNISH
+1094 VSS
-1100 IGIQPIQQCGQF
+1100 C
-1112 AGMRSDNDLRHNM
+1112 
-1125 ARQQIQRAGINHN
+1125 ARNAARN
-1138 GRHALRP
+1138 GRASTHCLETTS
-1145 LVPRAIAI
+1145 AISASN
-1153 LQRVMI
+1153 RFSNAANSPAC
-1159 QQRGNGRTLHVITGS
+1159 GVITTCG
-1174 NVTLGGHTGSN
+1174 TTW
-1185 HPRLHPALAQH
+1185 
-1196 SLRQHGQYH
+1196 
-1205 ILRTL
+1205 
-1210 RPQITHHAHIRA
+1210 
-1222 RRGPRRQHG
+1222 HG
-1231 STRIPRRT
+1231 SKSNAPA
-1239 SHQTNHSTRIL
+1239 ST
-1250 AIRKRRK
+1250 
-1257 TNRIRHK
+1257 TM
-1264 IAIRHLGKRNSIIDI
+1264 GGM
-1279 ETEIDQRDPSASIR
+1279 PSAR
-1293 SRRHHRTR
+1293 SFR
-1301 LHRTE
+1301 E
-1306 RHRHIRRNIR
+1306 
-1316 PRQRTIINTHTR
+1316 P
-1328 RRIDGHHQRQISGRV
+1328 SP
-1343 IVRQRR
+1343 
-1349 LVRQHAI
+1349 
-1356 HTQRRSQRA
+1356 S
-1365 SDTTQ
+1365 
-1370 RAGHA
+1370 
-1375 NPRHS
+1375 
-1380 IKHHMR
+1380 
-1386 TPRTLDRSL
+1386 
-1395 QPLTSL
+1395 
-1401 TRGKT
+1401 
-1406 RRAPRNISRR
+1406 
-1416 IQHQHTPT
+1416 
-1424 RTNKRPKRILMQRTA
+1424 
-1439 NSNRGNLRT
+1439 SN
-1448 LTRQLSP
+1448 
-1455 RIQAIATIVPSAS
+1455 A
-1468 QHRDPRILNIQI
+1468 
-1480 LIIKQRQR
+1480 
-1488 HTSHR
+1488 
-1493 RSSHTHQRHTIIQ
+1493 
-1506 QRTLQLPDNIGGI
+1506 
-1519 GTIQQR
+1519 
-1525 LQTVGIIGDIHG
+1525 
-1537 KSFPSAWNHKP
+1537 
-1548 HFSRILKTTNK
+1548 
-1559 NGMDAKQ
+1559 
-1566 ENGAEHGIH
+1566 
-1575 RNEKQHQALPH
+1575 
-1586 GIHHHHRQRQRL
+1586 
-1598 LHHRT
+1598 
-1603 RRTRHHPRRIRRRQI
+1603 
-1618 NSAQH
+1618 
-1623 PRRHG
+1623 
-1628 HQHLRTS
+1628 
-1635 NHRRQRHLQLHTQT
+1635 
-1649 THRIPPHRHRLRI
+1649 
-1662 PVLQPRRQPHRT
+1662 
-1674 RKRRTRLTNRSRRT
+1674 
-1688 RRPTGARR
+1688 
-1696 RRACGPRRQFSRAV
+1696 
-1710 VGRRA
+1710 
-1715 AACGDR
+1715 
-1721 SSGGEESEDSAV
+1721 

>member
-1 MVKRMLWKDI
+1 M
-11 RQTLSKS
+11 
-18 KGRVVSIVCL
+18 
-28 MALGSFALVGLK
+28 
-40 VTGPDMQATAADFYG
+40 
-55 RNNLADITVVSN
+55 
-67 YGISKDDER
+67 
-76 IIGKADG
+76 
-83 IKEVEY
+83 
-89 GYFKDVVISGTDRS
+89 
-103 MRIYSKPDAVSTY
+103 
-116 DVTEGRLPKRTG
+116 
-128 EIALDMKE
+128 
-136 RDRFAVGSTLNVTEK
+136 
-151 TDIAGGT
+151 
-158 VLRHHKFTVVGFVR
+158 
-172 ASETL
+172 
-177 SCLNMGQ
+177 
-184 STAGG
+184 
-189 GELKG
+189 
-194 YAVAV
+194 
-199 PGEFDS
+199 
-205 DVKMIARAT
+205 
-214 YEDTEGLDYWSA
+214 
-226 EYRDAVQKHKDQ
+226 
-238 LVTLLANQPKAR
+238 
-250 EATIRSQ
+250 
-257 QRKKIDEAK
+257 
-266 DKVKTSKQQLAD
+266 
-278 AQRQLDDAKQQ
+278 
-289 IDNAKDQLSEG
+289 
-300 SAEAVEEG
+300 
-308 SAAAAQLATAQAQ
+308 
-321 LASANASVASGQTQ
+321 
-335 LQAAQTQLA
+335 
-344 QGQNQLSDSW
+344 
-354 NQLANGKTQLDAARE
+354 
-369 QLETSKTVL
+369 L

-554 CVYMVIEGIVAKL
+554 RVYMVIEGIVAKL

-814 TAGKENDKQSITLLA
+814 TTGKENDKQSITLLA

-920 AYMVGLKDHSNAN
+920 AYMVRLKDHSNAN

-1012 ETTMHIYRE
+1012 ETTMYIYRE

-1057 AISSNHNGDRALKQ
+1057 AISWIALAAPAIVVAVVLAVLGWIVYRQLETVDMLEALKSWNDPPRNGQ
-1071 HRGPRKLMRAQ
+1071 RSSSPKARGTAATTSPATIGCPIALAGVLPACPYRCGRCHPRCSDPLAIAPASPCIYAAAAATSGTKAGSSDSMSSCCASNAPNTPANTSPEPAVAIQ
-1082 RRPQWPGLHPLP
+1082 AGARPDRMIRVFPSPSAPPTMVTAPLSSTVAP
-1094 GNNISH
+1094 VSS
-1100 IGIQPIQQCGQF
+1100 C
-1112 AGMRSDNDLRHNM
+1112 
-1125 ARQQIQRAGINHN
+1125 ARNAARN
-1138 GRHALRP
+1138 GRASTHCLETTS
-1145 LVPRAIAI
+1145 AISASN
-1153 LQRVMI
+1153 RFSNAANSPAC
-1159 QQRGNGRTLHVITGS
+1159 GVITTCG
-1174 NVTLGGHTGSN
+1174 TTW
-1185 HPRLHPALAQH
+1185 
-1196 SLRQHGQYH
+1196 
-1205 ILRTL
+1205 
-1210 RPQITHHAHIRA
+1210 
-1222 RRGPRRQHG
+1222 HG
-1231 STRIPRRT
+1231 SKSNAPA
-1239 SHQTNHSTRIL
+1239 ST
-1250 AIRKRRK
+1250 
-1257 TNRIRHK
+1257 TM
-1264 IAIRHLGKRNSIIDI
+1264 GGM
-1279 ETEIDQRDPSASIR
+1279 PSAR
-1293 SRRHHRTR
+1293 SFR
-1301 LHRTE
+1301 E
-1306 RHRHIRRNIR
+1306 
-1316 PRQRTIINTHTR
+1316 P
-1328 RRIDGHHQRQISGRV
+1328 SP
-1343 IVRQRR
+1343 
-1349 LVRQHAI
+1349 
-1356 HTQRRSQRA
+1356 S
-1365 SDTTQ
+1365 
-1370 RAGHA
+1370 
-1375 NPRHS
+1375 
-1380 IKHHMR
+1380 
-1386 TPRTLDRSL
+1386 
-1395 QPLTSL
+1395 
-1401 TRGKT
+1401 
-1406 RRAPRNISRR
+1406 
-1416 IQHQHTPT
+1416 
-1424 RTNKRPKRILMQRTA
+1424 
-1439 NSNRGNLRT
+1439 SN
-1448 LTRQLSP
+1448 
-1455 RIQAIATIVPSAS
+1455 A
-1468 QHRDPRILNIQI
+1468 
-1480 LIIKQRQR
+1480 
-1488 HTSHR
+1488 
-1493 RSSHTHQRHTIIQ
+1493 
-1506 QRTLQLPDNIGGI
+1506 
-1519 GTIQQR
+1519 
-1525 LQTVGIIGDIHG
+1525 
-1537 KSFPSAWNHKP
+1537 
-1548 HFSRILKTTNK
+1548 
-1559 NGMDAKQ
+1559 
-1566 ENGAEHGIH
+1566 
-1575 RNEKQHQALPH
+1575 
-1586 GIHHHHRQRQRL
+1586 
-1598 LHHRT
+1598 
-1603 RRTRHHPRRIRRRQI
+1603 
-1618 NSAQH
+1618 
-1623 PRRHG
+1623 
-1628 HQHLRTS
+1628 
-1635 NHRRQRHLQLHTQT
+1635 
-1649 THRIPPHRHRLRI
+1649 
-1662 PVLQPRRQPHRT
+1662 
-1674 RKRRTRLTNRSRRT
+1674 
-1688 RRPTGARR
+1688 
-1696 RRACGPRRQFSRAV
+1696 
-1710 VGRRA
+1710 
-1715 AACGDR
+1715 
-1721 SSGGEESEDSAV
+1721 

>member
-1 MVKRMLWKDI
+1 MWDL
-11 RQTLSKS
+11 
-18 KGRVVSIVCL
+18 
-28 MALGSFALVGLK
+28 
-40 VTGPDMQATAADFYG
+40 
-55 RNNLADITVVSN
+55 
-67 YGISKDDER
+67 
-76 IIGKADG
+76 
-83 IKEVEY
+83 
-89 GYFKDVVISGTDRS
+89 
-103 MRIYSKPDAVSTY
+103 
-116 DVTEGRLPKRTG
+116 
-128 EIALDMKE
+128 
-136 RDRFAVGSTLNVTEK
+136 
-151 TDIAGGT
+151 
-158 VLRHHKFTVVGFVR
+158 
-172 ASETL
+172 
-177 SCLNMGQ
+177 
-184 STAGG
+184 
-189 GELKG
+189 
-194 YAVAV
+194 
-199 PGEFDS
+199 
-205 DVKMIARAT
+205 
-214 YEDTEGLDYWSA
+214 
-226 EYRDAVQKHKDQ
+226 
-238 LVTLLANQPKAR
+238 
-250 EATIRSQ
+250 
-257 QRKKIDEAK
+257 
-266 DKVKTSKQQLAD
+266 
-278 AQRQLDDAKQQ
+278 
-289 IDNAKDQLSEG
+289 
-300 SAEAVEEG
+300 
-308 SAAAAQLATAQAQ
+308 AAAAQLATAQAQ

-335 LQAAQTQLA
+335 LQAARTQLA

-509 QKPEAERK
+509 QKPEAER
-517 ISEAERQIT
+517 QIT

-554 CVYMVIEGIVAKL
+554 RVYMVIEGIVAKL

-920 AYMVGLKDHSNAN
+920 AYMVRLKDHSNAN

-985 LYNLTNLNVSE
+985 LYDLTNLNVSE

-1012 ETTMHIYRE
+1012 ETTMYIYRE

-1057 AISSNHNGDRALKQ
+1057 AISWIALAAPAIVVAVVLAVLGWIVYRQLETVDMLEALKSWNDPPRNGQ
-1071 HRGPRKLMRAQ
+1071 RSSSPKARGTAATTSPATIGCPIALAGVLPACPYRCGRCHPRCSDPLAIAPASPCIYAAAAATSGTKAGSSDSMSSCCASNAPNTPANTSPEPAVAIQ
-1082 RRPQWPGLHPLP
+1082 AGARPDRMIRVFPSPSAPTTMVTAPLSSTVAP
-1094 GNNISH
+1094 VSS
-1100 IGIQPIQQCGQF
+1100 C
-1112 AGMRSDNDLRHNM
+1112 
-1125 ARQQIQRAGINHN
+1125 ARNAARN
-1138 GRHALRP
+1138 GRASTHCLETTS
-1145 LVPRAIAI
+1145 AISASN
-1153 LQRVMI
+1153 RFSNAANSPAC
-1159 QQRGNGRTLHVITGS
+1159 GVITTCG
-1174 NVTLGGHTGSN
+1174 TTW
-1185 HPRLHPALAQH
+1185 
-1196 SLRQHGQYH
+1196 
-1205 ILRTL
+1205 
-1210 RPQITHHAHIRA
+1210 
-1222 RRGPRRQHG
+1222 HG
-1231 STRIPRRT
+1231 SKSNAPA
-1239 SHQTNHSTRIL
+1239 ST
-1250 AIRKRRK
+1250 
-1257 TNRIRHK
+1257 TM
-1264 IAIRHLGKRNSIIDI
+1264 GGM
-1279 ETEIDQRDPSASIR
+1279 PSAR
-1293 SRRHHRTR
+1293 SFR
-1301 LHRTE
+1301 E
-1306 RHRHIRRNIR
+1306 
-1316 PRQRTIINTHTR
+1316 P
-1328 RRIDGHHQRQISGRV
+1328 SP
-1343 IVRQRR
+1343 
-1349 LVRQHAI
+1349 
-1356 HTQRRSQRA
+1356 S
-1365 SDTTQ
+1365 
-1370 RAGHA
+1370 
-1375 NPRHS
+1375 
-1380 IKHHMR
+1380 
-1386 TPRTLDRSL
+1386 
-1395 QPLTSL
+1395 
-1401 TRGKT
+1401 
-1406 RRAPRNISRR
+1406 
-1416 IQHQHTPT
+1416 
-1424 RTNKRPKRILMQRTA
+1424 
-1439 NSNRGNLRT
+1439 SN
-1448 LTRQLSP
+1448 
-1455 RIQAIATIVPSAS
+1455 A
-1468 QHRDPRILNIQI
+1468 
-1480 LIIKQRQR
+1480 
-1488 HTSHR
+1488 
-1493 RSSHTHQRHTIIQ
+1493 
-1506 QRTLQLPDNIGGI
+1506 
-1519 GTIQQR
+1519 
-1525 LQTVGIIGDIHG
+1525 
-1537 KSFPSAWNHKP
+1537 
-1548 HFSRILKTTNK
+1548 
-1559 NGMDAKQ
+1559 
-1566 ENGAEHGIH
+1566 
-1575 RNEKQHQALPH
+1575 
-1586 GIHHHHRQRQRL
+1586 
-1598 LHHRT
+1598 
-1603 RRTRHHPRRIRRRQI
+1603 
-1618 NSAQH
+1618 
-1623 PRRHG
+1623 
-1628 HQHLRTS
+1628 
-1635 NHRRQRHLQLHTQT
+1635 
-1649 THRIPPHRHRLRI
+1649 
-1662 PVLQPRRQPHRT
+1662 
-1674 RKRRTRLTNRSRRT
+1674 
-1688 RRPTGARR
+1688 
-1696 RRACGPRRQFSRAV
+1696 
-1710 VGRRA
+1710 
-1715 AACGDR
+1715 
-1721 SSGGEESEDSAV
+1721 

>member
-1 MVKRMLWKDI
+1 MWDL
-11 RQTLSKS
+11 
-18 KGRVVSIVCL
+18 
-28 MALGSFALVGLK
+28 
-40 VTGPDMQATAADFYG
+40 
-55 RNNLADITVVSN
+55 
-67 YGISKDDER
+67 
-76 IIGKADG
+76 
-83 IKEVEY
+83 
-89 GYFKDVVISGTDRS
+89 
-103 MRIYSKPDAVSTY
+103 
-116 DVTEGRLPKRTG
+116 
-128 EIALDMKE
+128 
-136 RDRFAVGSTLNVTEK
+136 
-151 TDIAGGT
+151 
-158 VLRHHKFTVVGFVR
+158 
-172 ASETL
+172 
-177 SCLNMGQ
+177 
-184 STAGG
+184 
-189 GELKG
+189 
-194 YAVAV
+194 
-199 PGEFDS
+199 
-205 DVKMIARAT
+205 
-214 YEDTEGLDYWSA
+214 
-226 EYRDAVQKHKDQ
+226 
-238 LVTLLANQPKAR
+238 
-250 EATIRSQ
+250 
-257 QRKKIDEAK
+257 
-266 DKVKTSKQQLAD
+266 
-278 AQRQLDDAKQQ
+278 
-289 IDNAKDQLSEG
+289 
-300 SAEAVEEG
+300 
-308 SAAAAQLATAQAQ
+308 AAAAQLATAQAQ
-321 LASANASVASGQTQ
+321 LASANASVTSGQTQ

-509 QKPEAERK
+509 QKPEAER
-517 ISEAERQIT
+517 QIT

-554 CVYMVIEGIVAKL
+554 RVYMVIEGIVAKL

-783 TNSAQREEIA
+783 TNSAQRKEIA

-889 VAGISEMYIG
+889 VVGISEMYIG

-920 AYMVGLKDHSNAN
+920 AYMVRLKDHSNAN

-1012 ETTMHIYRE
+1012 ETTMYIYRE

-1057 AISSNHNGDRALKQ
+1057 AISWIALAAPAIVVAVALAVLGWIVYRQLETVDMLEALKSWNDPPRNGQ
-1071 HRGPRKLMRAQ
+1071 RSSSPKARGTAATTSPATIGCPIALAGVLPACPYRCGRCHPRCSDPLAIAPASPCIYAAAVATSGTKAGSSDSMSSCCASNAPNTPANTSPEPAVAIQ
-1082 RRPQWPGLHPLP
+1082 AGARPDRMIRVFPSPSAPTTMVTAPLSSTVAP
-1094 GNNISH
+1094 VSS
-1100 IGIQPIQQCGQF
+1100 C
-1112 AGMRSDNDLRHNM
+1112 
-1125 ARQQIQRAGINHN
+1125 ARNAARN
-1138 GRHALRP
+1138 GRASTHCLETTS
-1145 LVPRAIAI
+1145 AISASN
-1153 LQRVMI
+1153 RFSNAANSPAC
-1159 QQRGNGRTLHVITGS
+1159 GVITTCG
-1174 NVTLGGHTGSN
+1174 TTW
-1185 HPRLHPALAQH
+1185 
-1196 SLRQHGQYH
+1196 
-1205 ILRTL
+1205 
-1210 RPQITHHAHIRA
+1210 
-1222 RRGPRRQHG
+1222 HG
-1231 STRIPRRT
+1231 SKSNAPA
-1239 SHQTNHSTRIL
+1239 ST
-1250 AIRKRRK
+1250 
-1257 TNRIRHK
+1257 TM
-1264 IAIRHLGKRNSIIDI
+1264 GGM
-1279 ETEIDQRDPSASIR
+1279 PSAR
-1293 SRRHHRTR
+1293 SFR
-1301 LHRTE
+1301 E
-1306 RHRHIRRNIR
+1306 
-1316 PRQRTIINTHTR
+1316 P
-1328 RRIDGHHQRQISGRV
+1328 SP
-1343 IVRQRR
+1343 
-1349 LVRQHAI
+1349 
-1356 HTQRRSQRA
+1356 S
-1365 SDTTQ
+1365 
-1370 RAGHA
+1370 
-1375 NPRHS
+1375 
-1380 IKHHMR
+1380 
-1386 TPRTLDRSL
+1386 
-1395 QPLTSL
+1395 
-1401 TRGKT
+1401 
-1406 RRAPRNISRR
+1406 
-1416 IQHQHTPT
+1416 
-1424 RTNKRPKRILMQRTA
+1424 
-1439 NSNRGNLRT
+1439 SN
-1448 LTRQLSP
+1448 
-1455 RIQAIATIVPSAS
+1455 A
-1468 QHRDPRILNIQI
+1468 
-1480 LIIKQRQR
+1480 
-1488 HTSHR
+1488 
-1493 RSSHTHQRHTIIQ
+1493 
-1506 QRTLQLPDNIGGI
+1506 
-1519 GTIQQR
+1519 
-1525 LQTVGIIGDIHG
+1525 
-1537 KSFPSAWNHKP
+1537 
-1548 HFSRILKTTNK
+1548 
-1559 NGMDAKQ
+1559 
-1566 ENGAEHGIH
+1566 
-1575 RNEKQHQALPH
+1575 
-1586 GIHHHHRQRQRL
+1586 
-1598 LHHRT
+1598 
-1603 RRTRHHPRRIRRRQI
+1603 
-1618 NSAQH
+1618 
-1623 PRRHG
+1623 
-1628 HQHLRTS
+1628 
-1635 NHRRQRHLQLHTQT
+1635 
-1649 THRIPPHRHRLRI
+1649 
-1662 PVLQPRRQPHRT
+1662 
-1674 RKRRTRLTNRSRRT
+1674 
-1688 RRPTGARR
+1688 
-1696 RRACGPRRQFSRAV
+1696 
-1710 VGRRA
+1710 
-1715 AACGDR
+1715 
-1721 SSGGEESEDSAV
+1721 

>member
-1 MVKRMLWKDI
+1 MWDL
-11 RQTLSKS
+11 
-18 KGRVVSIVCL
+18 
-28 MALGSFALVGLK
+28 
-40 VTGPDMQATAADFYG
+40 
-55 RNNLADITVVSN
+55 
-67 YGISKDDER
+67 
-76 IIGKADG
+76 
-83 IKEVEY
+83 
-89 GYFKDVVISGTDRS
+89 
-103 MRIYSKPDAVSTY
+103 
-116 DVTEGRLPKRTG
+116 
-128 EIALDMKE
+128 
-136 RDRFAVGSTLNVTEK
+136 
-151 TDIAGGT
+151 
-158 VLRHHKFTVVGFVR
+158 
-172 ASETL
+172 
-177 SCLNMGQ
+177 
-184 STAGG
+184 
-189 GELKG
+189 
-194 YAVAV
+194 
-199 PGEFDS
+199 
-205 DVKMIARAT
+205 
-214 YEDTEGLDYWSA
+214 
-226 EYRDAVQKHKDQ
+226 
-238 LVTLLANQPKAR
+238 
-250 EATIRSQ
+250 
-257 QRKKIDEAK
+257 
-266 DKVKTSKQQLAD
+266 
-278 AQRQLDDAKQQ
+278 
-289 IDNAKDQLSEG
+289 
-300 SAEAVEEG
+300 
-308 SAAAAQLATAQAQ
+308 AAAAQLATAQAQ

-335 LQAAQTQLA
+335 LQAARTQLA

-483 TQLIQGQRDIDKAET
+483 MQLIQGQRDIDKAET

-608 ADVMLKFTVY
+608 ADVMLKFT
-618 GFAASTL
+618 
-625 GTCIGVLAG
+625 
-634 HTLLPLIVAHAYS
+634 
-647 AGFTMPDIMLK
+647 MPDIMVK

-889 VAGISEMYIG
+889 VAGISAMYIG

-920 AYMVGLKDHSNAN
+920 AYMVRLKDHSNAN

-985 LYNLTNLNVSE
+985 LYDLTNLNVSE

-1012 ETTMHIYRE
+1012 ETTMYIYRE

-1057 AISSNHNGDRALKQ
+1057 AISWIALAAPAIVVAVVLAVLGWIVYRQLETVDMLEALK
-1071 HRGPRKLMRAQ
+1071 
-1082 RRPQWPGLHPLP
+1082 
-1094 GNNISH
+1094 S
-1100 IGIQPIQQCGQF
+1100 
-1112 AGMRSDNDLRHNM
+1112 
-1125 ARQQIQRAGINHN
+1125 
-1138 GRHALRP
+1138 
-1145 LVPRAIAI
+1145 V
-1153 LQRVMI
+1153 
-1159 QQRGNGRTLHVITGS
+1159 
-1174 NVTLGGHTGSN
+1174 
-1185 HPRLHPALAQH
+1185 
-1196 SLRQHGQYH
+1196 
-1205 ILRTL
+1205 
-1210 RPQITHHAHIRA
+1210 
-1222 RRGPRRQHG
+1222 
-1231 STRIPRRT
+1231 
-1239 SHQTNHSTRIL
+1239 
-1250 AIRKRRK
+1250 
-1257 TNRIRHK
+1257 
-1264 IAIRHLGKRNSIIDI
+1264 
-1279 ETEIDQRDPSASIR
+1279 E
-1293 SRRHHRTR
+1293 
-1301 LHRTE
+1301 
-1306 RHRHIRRNIR
+1306 
-1316 PRQRTIINTHTR
+1316 
-1328 RRIDGHHQRQISGRV
+1328 
-1343 IVRQRR
+1343 
-1349 LVRQHAI
+1349 
-1356 HTQRRSQRA
+1356 
-1365 SDTTQ
+1365 
-1370 RAGHA
+1370 
-1375 NPRHS
+1375 
-1380 IKHHMR
+1380 
-1386 TPRTLDRSL
+1386 
-1395 QPLTSL
+1395 
-1401 TRGKT
+1401 
-1406 RRAPRNISRR
+1406 
-1416 IQHQHTPT
+1416 
-1424 RTNKRPKRILMQRTA
+1424 
-1439 NSNRGNLRT
+1439 
-1448 LTRQLSP
+1448 
-1455 RIQAIATIVPSAS
+1455 
-1468 QHRDPRILNIQI
+1468 
-1480 LIIKQRQR
+1480 
-1488 HTSHR
+1488 
-1493 RSSHTHQRHTIIQ
+1493 
-1506 QRTLQLPDNIGGI
+1506 
-1519 GTIQQR
+1519 
-1525 LQTVGIIGDIHG
+1525 
-1537 KSFPSAWNHKP
+1537 
-1548 HFSRILKTTNK
+1548 
-1559 NGMDAKQ
+1559 
-1566 ENGAEHGIH
+1566 
-1575 RNEKQHQALPH
+1575 
-1586 GIHHHHRQRQRL
+1586 
-1598 LHHRT
+1598 
-1603 RRTRHHPRRIRRRQI
+1603 
-1618 NSAQH
+1618 
-1623 PRRHG
+1623 
-1628 HQHLRTS
+1628 
-1635 NHRRQRHLQLHTQT
+1635 
-1649 THRIPPHRHRLRI
+1649 
-1662 PVLQPRRQPHRT
+1662 
-1674 RKRRTRLTNRSRRT
+1674 
-1688 RRPTGARR
+1688 
-1696 RRACGPRRQFSRAV
+1696 
-1710 VGRRA
+1710 
-1715 AACGDR
+1715 
-1721 SSGGEESEDSAV
+1721 

>member
-1 MVKRMLWKDI
+1 MWDL
-11 RQTLSKS
+11 
-18 KGRVVSIVCL
+18 
-28 MALGSFALVGLK
+28 
-40 VTGPDMQATAADFYG
+40 
-55 RNNLADITVVSN
+55 
-67 YGISKDDER
+67 
-76 IIGKADG
+76 
-83 IKEVEY
+83 
-89 GYFKDVVISGTDRS
+89 
-103 MRIYSKPDAVSTY
+103 
-116 DVTEGRLPKRTG
+116 
-128 EIALDMKE
+128 
-136 RDRFAVGSTLNVTEK
+136 
-151 TDIAGGT
+151 
-158 VLRHHKFTVVGFVR
+158 
-172 ASETL
+172 
-177 SCLNMGQ
+177 
-184 STAGG
+184 
-189 GELKG
+189 
-194 YAVAV
+194 
-199 PGEFDS
+199 
-205 DVKMIARAT
+205 
-214 YEDTEGLDYWSA
+214 
-226 EYRDAVQKHKDQ
+226 
-238 LVTLLANQPKAR
+238 
-250 EATIRSQ
+250 
-257 QRKKIDEAK
+257 
-266 DKVKTSKQQLAD
+266 
-278 AQRQLDDAKQQ
+278 
-289 IDNAKDQLSEG
+289 
-300 SAEAVEEG
+300 
-308 SAAAAQLATAQAQ
+308 AAAAQLATAQAQ
-321 LASANASVASGQTQ
+321 LASANASVTSGQTQ

-509 QKPEAERK
+509 QKPEAER
-517 ISEAERQIT
+517 QIT

-554 CVYMVIEGIVAKL
+554 RVYMVIEGIVAKL

-783 TNSAQREEIA
+783 TNSAQRKEIA

-920 AYMVGLKDHSNAN
+920 AYMVRLKDHSNAN

-1012 ETTMHIYRE
+1012 ETTMYIYRE

-1057 AISSNHNGDRALKQ
+1057 AISWIALAAPAIVVAVVLAVLGWIVYRQLETVDMLEALKSWNDPPRNGQ
-1071 HRGPRKLMRAQ
+1071 RSSSPKARGTAATTSPATIGCPIALAGVLPACPYRCGRCHPRCSDPLAIAPASPCIYAAAAATSGTKAGSSDSMSSCCASNAPNTPASTSPEPAVAIQ
-1082 RRPQWPGLHPLP
+1082 AGARPDRMIRVFPSPSAPTTMVTAPLSSTVAP
-1094 GNNISH
+1094 VSS
-1100 IGIQPIQQCGQF
+1100 C
-1112 AGMRSDNDLRHNM
+1112 
-1125 ARQQIQRAGINHN
+1125 ARNAARN
-1138 GRHALRP
+1138 GRASTHCLETTS
-1145 LVPRAIAI
+1145 AISASN
-1153 LQRVMI
+1153 RFSNAANSPAC
-1159 QQRGNGRTLHVITGS
+1159 GVITTCG
-1174 NVTLGGHTGSN
+1174 TTW
-1185 HPRLHPALAQH
+1185 
-1196 SLRQHGQYH
+1196 
-1205 ILRTL
+1205 
-1210 RPQITHHAHIRA
+1210 
-1222 RRGPRRQHG
+1222 HG
-1231 STRIPRRT
+1231 SKSNAPA
-1239 SHQTNHSTRIL
+1239 ST
-1250 AIRKRRK
+1250 
-1257 TNRIRHK
+1257 TM
-1264 IAIRHLGKRNSIIDI
+1264 GGM
-1279 ETEIDQRDPSASIR
+1279 PSAR
-1293 SRRHHRTR
+1293 SFR
-1301 LHRTE
+1301 E
-1306 RHRHIRRNIR
+1306 SS
-1316 PRQRTIINTHTR
+1316 P
-1328 RRIDGHHQRQISGRV
+1328 S
-1343 IVRQRR
+1343 
-1349 LVRQHAI
+1349 
-1356 HTQRRSQRA
+1356 
-1365 SDTTQ
+1365 
-1370 RAGHA
+1370 
-1375 NPRHS
+1375 
-1380 IKHHMR
+1380 
-1386 TPRTLDRSL
+1386 
-1395 QPLTSL
+1395 
-1401 TRGKT
+1401 
-1406 RRAPRNISRR
+1406 
-1416 IQHQHTPT
+1416 
-1424 RTNKRPKRILMQRTA
+1424 
-1439 NSNRGNLRT
+1439 SN
-1448 LTRQLSP
+1448 
-1455 RIQAIATIVPSAS
+1455 A
-1468 QHRDPRILNIQI
+1468 
-1480 LIIKQRQR
+1480 
-1488 HTSHR
+1488 
-1493 RSSHTHQRHTIIQ
+1493 
-1506 QRTLQLPDNIGGI
+1506 
-1519 GTIQQR
+1519 
-1525 LQTVGIIGDIHG
+1525 
-1537 KSFPSAWNHKP
+1537 
-1548 HFSRILKTTNK
+1548 
-1559 NGMDAKQ
+1559 
-1566 ENGAEHGIH
+1566 
-1575 RNEKQHQALPH
+1575 
-1586 GIHHHHRQRQRL
+1586 
-1598 LHHRT
+1598 
-1603 RRTRHHPRRIRRRQI
+1603 
-1618 NSAQH
+1618 
-1623 PRRHG
+1623 
-1628 HQHLRTS
+1628 
-1635 NHRRQRHLQLHTQT
+1635 
-1649 THRIPPHRHRLRI
+1649 
-1662 PVLQPRRQPHRT
+1662 
-1674 RKRRTRLTNRSRRT
+1674 
-1688 RRPTGARR
+1688 
-1696 RRACGPRRQFSRAV
+1696 
-1710 VGRRA
+1710 
-1715 AACGDR
+1715 
-1721 SSGGEESEDSAV
+1721 

>member
-1 MVKRMLWKDI
+1 M
-11 RQTLSKS
+11 
-18 KGRVVSIVCL
+18 
-28 MALGSFALVGLK
+28 
-40 VTGPDMQATAADFYG
+40 
-55 RNNLADITVVSN
+55 
-67 YGISKDDER
+67 
-76 IIGKADG
+76 
-83 IKEVEY
+83 
-89 GYFKDVVISGTDRS
+89 
-103 MRIYSKPDAVSTY
+103 
-116 DVTEGRLPKRTG
+116 
-128 EIALDMKE
+128 
-136 RDRFAVGSTLNVTEK
+136 
-151 TDIAGGT
+151 
-158 VLRHHKFTVVGFVR
+158 
-172 ASETL
+172 
-177 SCLNMGQ
+177 
-184 STAGG
+184 
-189 GELKG
+189 
-194 YAVAV
+194 
-199 PGEFDS
+199 
-205 DVKMIARAT
+205 
-214 YEDTEGLDYWSA
+214 
-226 EYRDAVQKHKDQ
+226 
-238 LVTLLANQPKAR
+238 
-250 EATIRSQ
+250 
-257 QRKKIDEAK
+257 
-266 DKVKTSKQQLAD
+266 
-278 AQRQLDDAKQQ
+278 
-289 IDNAKDQLSEG
+289 
-300 SAEAVEEG
+300 
-308 SAAAAQLATAQAQ
+308 
-321 LASANASVASGQTQ
+321 
-335 LQAAQTQLA
+335 
-344 QGQNQLSDSW
+344 
-354 NQLANGKTQLDAARE
+354 
-369 QLETSKTVL
+369 L

-814 TAGKENDKQSITLLA
+814 TTGKENDKQSITLLA

-920 AYMVGLKDHSNAN
+920 AYMVRLKDHSNAN

-1012 ETTMHIYRE
+1012 ETTMYIYRE

-1057 AISSNHNGDRALKQ
+1057 AISWIALAAPAIVVAVVLAVLGWIVYRQLETVDMLEALKSWNDPPRNGQ
-1071 HRGPRKLMRAQ
+1071 RSSSPKARGTAATTSPATIGCPIALAGVLPACPYRCGRCHPRCSDPLAIAPASPCIYAAAVATSGTKAGSSDSMSSCCASNAPNTPANTSPEPAVAIQ
-1082 RRPQWPGLHPLP
+1082 AGARPDRMIRVFPSPSAPTTMVTAPLSSTVAP
-1094 GNNISH
+1094 VSS
-1100 IGIQPIQQCGQF
+1100 C
-1112 AGMRSDNDLRHNM
+1112 
-1125 ARQQIQRAGINHN
+1125 ARNAARN
-1138 GRHALRP
+1138 GRASTHCLETTS
-1145 LVPRAIAI
+1145 AISASN
-1153 LQRVMI
+1153 RFSNAANSPAC
-1159 QQRGNGRTLHVITGS
+1159 GVITTCG
-1174 NVTLGGHTGSN
+1174 TTW
-1185 HPRLHPALAQH
+1185 
-1196 SLRQHGQYH
+1196 
-1205 ILRTL
+1205 
-1210 RPQITHHAHIRA
+1210 
-1222 RRGPRRQHG
+1222 HG
-1231 STRIPRRT
+1231 SKSNAPA
-1239 SHQTNHSTRIL
+1239 ST
-1250 AIRKRRK
+1250 
-1257 TNRIRHK
+1257 TM
-1264 IAIRHLGKRNSIIDI
+1264 GGM
-1279 ETEIDQRDPSASIR
+1279 PSAR
-1293 SRRHHRTR
+1293 SFR
-1301 LHRTE
+1301 E
-1306 RHRHIRRNIR
+1306 
-1316 PRQRTIINTHTR
+1316 P
-1328 RRIDGHHQRQISGRV
+1328 SP
-1343 IVRQRR
+1343 
-1349 LVRQHAI
+1349 
-1356 HTQRRSQRA
+1356 S
-1365 SDTTQ
+1365 
-1370 RAGHA
+1370 
-1375 NPRHS
+1375 
-1380 IKHHMR
+1380 
-1386 TPRTLDRSL
+1386 
-1395 QPLTSL
+1395 
-1401 TRGKT
+1401 
-1406 RRAPRNISRR
+1406 
-1416 IQHQHTPT
+1416 
-1424 RTNKRPKRILMQRTA
+1424 
-1439 NSNRGNLRT
+1439 SN
-1448 LTRQLSP
+1448 
-1455 RIQAIATIVPSAS
+1455 A
-1468 QHRDPRILNIQI
+1468 
-1480 LIIKQRQR
+1480 
-1488 HTSHR
+1488 
-1493 RSSHTHQRHTIIQ
+1493 
-1506 QRTLQLPDNIGGI
+1506 
-1519 GTIQQR
+1519 
-1525 LQTVGIIGDIHG
+1525 
-1537 KSFPSAWNHKP
+1537 
-1548 HFSRILKTTNK
+1548 
-1559 NGMDAKQ
+1559 
-1566 ENGAEHGIH
+1566 
-1575 RNEKQHQALPH
+1575 
-1586 GIHHHHRQRQRL
+1586 
-1598 LHHRT
+1598 
-1603 RRTRHHPRRIRRRQI
+1603 
-1618 NSAQH
+1618 
-1623 PRRHG
+1623 
-1628 HQHLRTS
+1628 
-1635 NHRRQRHLQLHTQT
+1635 
-1649 THRIPPHRHRLRI
+1649 
-1662 PVLQPRRQPHRT
+1662 
-1674 RKRRTRLTNRSRRT
+1674 
-1688 RRPTGARR
+1688 
-1696 RRACGPRRQFSRAV
+1696 
-1710 VGRRA
+1710 
-1715 AACGDR
+1715 
-1721 SSGGEESEDSAV
+1721 

>member
-1 MVKRMLWKDI
+1 MWDL
-11 RQTLSKS
+11 
-18 KGRVVSIVCL
+18 
-28 MALGSFALVGLK
+28 
-40 VTGPDMQATAADFYG
+40 AT
-55 RNNLADITVVSN
+55 
-67 YGISKDDER
+67 
-76 IIGKADG
+76 
-83 IKEVEY
+83 
-89 GYFKDVVISGTDRS
+89 
-103 MRIYSKPDAVSTY
+103 
-116 DVTEGRLPKRTG
+116 
-128 EIALDMKE
+128 
-136 RDRFAVGSTLNVTEK
+136 
-151 TDIAGGT
+151 
-158 VLRHHKFTVVGFVR
+158 
-172 ASETL
+172 
-177 SCLNMGQ
+177 
-184 STAGG
+184 
-189 GELKG
+189 
-194 YAVAV
+194 
-199 PGEFDS
+199 
-205 DVKMIARAT
+205 
-214 YEDTEGLDYWSA
+214 
-226 EYRDAVQKHKDQ
+226 
-238 LVTLLANQPKAR
+238 
-250 EATIRSQ
+250 
-257 QRKKIDEAK
+257 
-266 DKVKTSKQQLAD
+266 
-278 AQRQLDDAKQQ
+278 
-289 IDNAKDQLSEG
+289 
-300 SAEAVEEG
+300 
-308 SAAAAQLATAQAQ
+308 AAQLATAQAQ
-321 LASANASVASGQTQ
+321 LASANASVTSGQTQ

-498 EYQSKLAEFNA
+498 ECQSKLAEFNA
-509 QKPEAERK
+509 QKP
-517 ISEAERQIT
+517 EAERQIT

-554 CVYMVIEGIVAKL
+554 RVYMVIEGIVAKL

-783 TNSAQREEIA
+783 TNSAQRKEIA

-920 AYMVGLKDHSNAN
+920 AYMVRLKDHSNAN

-1012 ETTMHIYRE
+1012 ETTMYIYRE

-1057 AISSNHNGDRALKQ
+1057 AISWIALAAPAIVVAVVLAVLGWIVYRQLETVDMLEALKSWNDPPRNGQ
-1071 HRGPRKLMRAQ
+1071 RSSSPKARGTAATTSPATIGCPIALAGVLPACPYRCGRCHPRCSDPLAIAPASPCIYAAAVATSGTKAGSSDSMSSCCASNAPNTPANTSPEPAVAIQ
-1082 RRPQWPGLHPLP
+1082 AGARPDRMIRVFPSPSAPTTMVTAPLSSTVAP
-1094 GNNISH
+1094 VSS
-1100 IGIQPIQQCGQF
+1100 C
-1112 AGMRSDNDLRHNM
+1112 
-1125 ARQQIQRAGINHN
+1125 ARNAARN
-1138 GRHALRP
+1138 GRASTHCLETTS
-1145 LVPRAIAI
+1145 AISASN
-1153 LQRVMI
+1153 RFSNAANSPAC
-1159 QQRGNGRTLHVITGS
+1159 GVITTCG
-1174 NVTLGGHTGSN
+1174 TTW
-1185 HPRLHPALAQH
+1185 
-1196 SLRQHGQYH
+1196 
-1205 ILRTL
+1205 
-1210 RPQITHHAHIRA
+1210 
-1222 RRGPRRQHG
+1222 HG
-1231 STRIPRRT
+1231 SKSNAPA
-1239 SHQTNHSTRIL
+1239 ST
-1250 AIRKRRK
+1250 
-1257 TNRIRHK
+1257 TM
-1264 IAIRHLGKRNSIIDI
+1264 GGM
-1279 ETEIDQRDPSASIR
+1279 PSAR
-1293 SRRHHRTR
+1293 SFR
-1301 LHRTE
+1301 E
-1306 RHRHIRRNIR
+1306 
-1316 PRQRTIINTHTR
+1316 P
-1328 RRIDGHHQRQISGRV
+1328 SP
-1343 IVRQRR
+1343 
-1349 LVRQHAI
+1349 
-1356 HTQRRSQRA
+1356 S
-1365 SDTTQ
+1365 
-1370 RAGHA
+1370 
-1375 NPRHS
+1375 
-1380 IKHHMR
+1380 
-1386 TPRTLDRSL
+1386 
-1395 QPLTSL
+1395 
-1401 TRGKT
+1401 
-1406 RRAPRNISRR
+1406 
-1416 IQHQHTPT
+1416 
-1424 RTNKRPKRILMQRTA
+1424 
-1439 NSNRGNLRT
+1439 SN
-1448 LTRQLSP
+1448 
-1455 RIQAIATIVPSAS
+1455 A
-1468 QHRDPRILNIQI
+1468 
-1480 LIIKQRQR
+1480 
-1488 HTSHR
+1488 
-1493 RSSHTHQRHTIIQ
+1493 
-1506 QRTLQLPDNIGGI
+1506 
-1519 GTIQQR
+1519 
-1525 LQTVGIIGDIHG
+1525 
-1537 KSFPSAWNHKP
+1537 
-1548 HFSRILKTTNK
+1548 
-1559 NGMDAKQ
+1559 
-1566 ENGAEHGIH
+1566 
-1575 RNEKQHQALPH
+1575 
-1586 GIHHHHRQRQRL
+1586 
-1598 LHHRT
+1598 
-1603 RRTRHHPRRIRRRQI
+1603 
-1618 NSAQH
+1618 
-1623 PRRHG
+1623 
-1628 HQHLRTS
+1628 
-1635 NHRRQRHLQLHTQT
+1635 
-1649 THRIPPHRHRLRI
+1649 
-1662 PVLQPRRQPHRT
+1662 
-1674 RKRRTRLTNRSRRT
+1674 
-1688 RRPTGARR
+1688 
-1696 RRACGPRRQFSRAV
+1696 
-1710 VGRRA
+1710 
-1715 AACGDR
+1715 
-1721 SSGGEESEDSAV
+1721 